1 MVFDIEPQTGSHTM
15 KICVVAST
23 TLQLLLLERGSHTP
37 VTHDGF
43 TVQGFADGHIVL
55 IGNHYGREDLS
66 SKRCSAKTLVL
77 DLLKEMIA
85 FLQQVSVGISG
96 IIDKEQHVSTRT
108 ETQVG
113 TVIPAL
119 PKFTKG
125 GF

>member
-1 MVFDIEPQTGSHTM
+1 MVHDIEPQTDSHTM

-43 TVQGFADGHIVL
+43 TARGFADGHIVL

-85 FLQQVSVGISG
+85 FLQQVSVGIS
-96 IIDKEQHVSTRT
+96 ES
-108 ETQVG
+108 
-113 TVIPAL
+113 
-119 PKFTKG
+119 
-125 GF
+125 